1 MASLSPGEGRSATG
15 LTWGG
20 GRPPDGG
27 VIRPTLF
34 WRWIEG
40 SLYAR
45 RRGTVLHRWIEGSS
59 QQQAYRR
66 QNRCL
71 IPAP

>member
-15 LTWGG
+15 LAWGG
-20 GRPPDGG
+20 GHSPFWG
-27 VIRPTLF
+27 VIRPTLSR
-34 WRWIEG
+34 RWIEG
-40 SLYAR
+40 SLIAR